1 MISQGPQEL
10 CSVINQQDH
19 PDVEF
24 EEKLPPSV
32 VLKGTFDPTVQ
43 TESLYQILQPRW
55 RLQTGNSKLGITLPQ
70 RLCCKPDNTPH

>member
-43 TESLYQILQPRW
+43 TESVSDPAASLASADW
-55 RLQTGNSKLGITLPQ
+55 
-70 RLCCKPDNTPH
+70 